1 MPCRVRAQPQSERRR
16 VHSSPPSV
24 LSQSPIGEMRNS
36 DELQCAPRGGKVSRV
51 VGVSGANGHA
61 ILDMW
66 AVPRHAITPVRDA
79 KAMPCQEHADLCFRH
94 RIVAVKADVGGRVRL
109 RGRRASIQRK
119 ADRTNLVK
127 VFVTYLA

>member
-1 MPCRVRAQPQSERRR
+1 
-16 VHSSPPSV
+16 
-24 LSQSPIGEMRNS
+24 MRNS

-66 AVPRHAITPVRDA
+66 AVPCHAITPVRDA
-79 KAMPCQEHADLCFRH
+79 KAMPCQEHAGLCFRH
-94 RIVAVKADVGGRVRL
+94 CIVAVKADVGMRVRL

-119 ADRTNLVK
+119 ADRMSCTKAVS
-127 VFVTYLA
+127 TAGI